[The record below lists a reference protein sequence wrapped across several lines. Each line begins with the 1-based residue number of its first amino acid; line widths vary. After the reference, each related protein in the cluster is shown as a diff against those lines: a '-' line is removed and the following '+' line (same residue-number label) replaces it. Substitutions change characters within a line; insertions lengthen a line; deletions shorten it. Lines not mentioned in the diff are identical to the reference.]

1 MSYGDGMTS
10 KQSTNT
16 TPLAT
21 FIVVAT
27 FKPDTDMAAVMAAVT
42 EERAQVDVLKR
53 DGRMGSGHIS
63 TPRGTVFLEMFAAD
77 ESDAVVAVKTLPM
90 SNWWNLDVYP
100 TAAPVLPDGLAK
112 SQSKPLSAV
121 ERAYLA
127 TQTLGR
133 LATVNR
139 SGIPQNNPV
148 SFFYNQDTG
157 TVDIGGLAM
166 GTTRKFA
173 NVAATGVASLVIDD
187 VVDPVNWQ
195 VRGLEIRGTAEALAD
210 VEPPT
215 PYMSREIVRIHPT
228 HIVSWGLDNATSEE

>member
-1 MSYGDGMTS
+1 MNSDLTRH
-10 KQSTNT
+10 T
-16 TPLAT
+16 TPPPT

-27 FKPDTDMAAVMAAVT
+27 FKPDTDMREVMAVVA

-53 DGRMGSGHIS
+53 DGRMGSGFIS
-63 TPRGTVFLEMFAAD
+63 QPRGTVFLEIFAAD
-77 ESDAVVAVKTLPM
+77 ESGAAETAKTLPM
-90 SNWWNLDVYP
+90 SKWWDLDVYP
-100 TAAPVLPDGLAK
+100 TPAPALPEGLPTTQVK
-112 SQSKPLSAV
+112 VLSAA
-121 ERAYLA
+121 ERAYLG

-139 SGIPQNNPV
+139 SGIPQNSPV
-148 SFFYNQDTG
+148 TFMYNEATG
-157 TVDIGGLAM
+157 TIDIGGLAM

-187 VVDPVNWQ
+187 VADAVNWA
-195 VRGLEIRGTAEALAD
+195 VRGVEIRGNAEALRD

-228 HIVSWGLDNATSEE
+228 RIISWGLDSTTDQT